1 MNVFENVTSIFPY
14 PYYNGGLM
22 PEKTVESCGLVAFR
36 GNSVLLMKRNNK
48 WDLPKGKSEE
58 NEQRRNTALRECEE
72 ETGLRQTY
80 FEISRELFPTQHFAS
95 YEGETY
101 LKTTYW
107 FLAKF
112 TGPSDH
118 VFHPQTGEGI
128 VECDWV
134 SLNDVH
140 TYLPNM
146 KEYARYILVLTLDLL
161 KSEQLNIRSST

>member
-1 MNVFENVTSIFPY
+1 MNFFDNLTSIFPY
-14 PYYNGGLM
+14 TSNNGGIM
-22 PEKTVESCGLVAFR
+22 PEKTVESCGIVAFK
-36 GNSVLLMKRNNK
+36 GNSVLLMKRNGV

-58 NEQRRNTALRECEE
+58 NEQHVITALRECEE
-72 ETGLRQTY
+72 ETGLRKAY
-80 FEISRELFPTQHFAS
+80 FQISRELFPTQHFTS